1 MIAIGI
7 ILALSAIFIGAL
19 IAFWKNIV
27 EWIKKAVN
35 KIMEVLKVAV
45 EGVRTFIVKTREGL
59 QNKSKYYNKN
69 KLTKEWEETVYTKK
83 VSESEVPPEILAKVR
98 VGNVDIDIQ
107 TTDELRLAISA

>member
-7 ILALSAIFIGAL
+7 IIALSAVLIGAL
-19 IAFWKNIV
+19 IAFWKEIV

-35 KIMEVLKVAV
+35 KIKEVLKVAV

-69 KLTKEWEETVYTKK
+69 KLTSEWEETVYTKK
-83 VSESEVPPEILAKVR
+83 VDESEVPPEILAKVR
-98 VGNVDIDIQ
+98 ISTIDIDIS
-107 TTDELRLAISA
+107 TTEELQLAISA